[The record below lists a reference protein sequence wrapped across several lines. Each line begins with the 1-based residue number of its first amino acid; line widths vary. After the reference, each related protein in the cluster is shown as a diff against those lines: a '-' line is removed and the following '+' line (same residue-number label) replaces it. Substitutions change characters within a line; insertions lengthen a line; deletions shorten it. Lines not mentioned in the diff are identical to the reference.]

1 MENYKLINMF
11 NQLDASILE
20 DLHLEKDLKRQQHK
34 LNRIIANGNVRIA
47 SLIAGI
53 GLFVVG
59 ILVFLGF
66 IMSKASKA
74 RL

>member
-1 MENYKLINMF
+1 MF

-34 LNRIIANGNVRIA
+34 LNRIIANGHVRIA